1 MPHRHRR
8 APVRPKRLGGVQSE
22 RSKCVALCTTQYV
35 EGGSRRPAQG
45 RNIYRI
51 RFKFSVLANKIPCY
65 LAKIPCSVA

>member
-35 EGGSRRPAQG
+35 EGGQG
-45 RNIYRI
+45 VLRKAGMSIESGSNSLFLRT
-51 RFKFSVLANKIPCY
+51 KFPVS
-65 LAKIPCSVA
+65 